1 MFFISKSNHL
11 NIHQKFIS
19 FLFILMPVLLI
30 TGPFLSDLALSI
42 IAIYYFFNLKVIKLP
57 IKNTFTILF
66 FLFYFVVLLNS
77 FNFDYYLISLKS
89 FCSILGFFF
98 LF

>member
-1 MFFISKSNHL
+1 
-11 NIHQKFIS
+11 
-19 FLFILMPVLLI
+19 MPVLLI

-89 FCSILGFFF
+89 FLFYFRFF
-98 LF
+98 LFILVMVYLINLEEKIINDFLK

>member
-1 MFFISKSNHL
+1 MLELELMLTFFIFICYLITMFFISKSNHL

-42 IAIYYFFNLKVIKLP
+42 IAIYYFF
-57 IKNTFTILF
+57 
-66 FLFYFVVLLNS
+66 
-77 FNFDYYLISLKS
+77 LI
-89 FCSILGFFF
+89 
-98 LF
+98 